1 MKDEAYVAPRGRASA
16 AFVEDAILF
25 LATIVPLAYFFGG
38 TPTPPVLLLNLAHV
52 VSVPCAGVA
61 HSARLGRAQTFFLG
75 LATVATTLVDVFVA
89 AYCACRVV
97 PTNLCCVALS
107 SVGVACVDD
116 LGDAPLALFLL
127 PVSAF
132 NALRGIGRL
141 VAVWMDATP
150 RARSGISFAFVACV
164 KTAHVVVL
172 WTHPR
177 DVVVAHLLRLV
188 VAYAGVSAIVASID
202 WSGVSSDALAGCFF
216 LDQIVLAL
224 QAHET
229 LAGRTSTLLPLG
241 LAVASLVVTSGLAVL
256 VDDERYDGWSKT
268 YAIVFTGAHV
278 AILWSWWSDLDAT
291 YGAIAVAYLVSPLT
305 RTYLL
310 GADAHDAVVAVAVV
324 FLVVDAAFG
333 CFVFASTIGLFG
345 LSGLSYEG
353 NAWIPLGLFASAL
366 FSALVC
372 GGVAWEATNR
382 SKNAKRNVED
392 ALEPAEAALKPV
404 EEPILASAPAMS
416 EEVIEGFVENLRNR
430 AKEEVDE
437 VGSGIDD
444 ATRRG
449 LIEGIVEEVVV
460 YCRKLRSLGER
471 TRVLREILEVDA
483 PSTASTAS
491 TAWEEVKKIV
501 SAVEIMEDEIH
512 VTRRTYEGTRDLREN
527 DARGEIPTTNDSE
540 AERFVVSRC
549 KKDNNVKGT
558 LKSRLKHAVAR
569 RSFEN
574 ASRAK
579 KIEAFWKIV
588 DWHFDCD

>member
-1 MKDEAYVAPRGRASA
+1 MKTMKKDDAYVAPRGRASA

-25 LATIVPLAYFFGG
+25 LMTIVPLAYFFGG
-38 TPTPPVLLLNLAHV
+38 TPTPPILLLNLAHV

-61 HSARLGRAQTFFLG
+61 HSANLGRAQTFFLG

-107 SVGVACVDD
+107 SVGVSCVDD

-132 NALRGIGRL
+132 NVLRGVGRL
-141 VAVWMDATP
+141 VAVWLDATP

-256 VDDERYDGWSKT
+256 VDGERYDGWSKT
-268 YAIVFTGAHV
+268 YAIVFTGSHV

-291 YGAIAVAYLVSPLT
+291 RGAIAVAYLVSPLT

-333 CFVFASTIGLFG
+333 SFVFASTIGLFG
-345 LSGLSYEG
+345 LSGLSREG
-353 NAWIPLGLFASAL
+353 NAWIPLGLIASAL
-366 FSALVC
+366 FSASVC
-372 GGVAWEATNR
+372 GGVAWDATNR
-382 SKNAKRNVED
+382 SKNAKNNVED
-392 ALEPAEAALKPV
+392 AVKEQLEKNESI
-404 EEPILASAPAMS
+404 PILASAPAMS
-416 EEVIEGFVENLRNR
+416 EKEKVEEFVNKLRER
-430 AKEEVDE
+430 AKKEVDE

-449 LIEGIVEEVVV
+449 VVEDIVENVVT
-460 YCRKLRSLGER
+460 YCRDLRSLGER
-471 TRVLREILEVDA
+471 TRVLREILEDVGD
-483 PSTASTAS
+483 PSS
-491 TAWEEVKKIV
+491 AWAEVAKIV
-501 SAVEIMEDEIH
+501 SAEEIMEDEIR
-512 VTRRTYEGTRDLREN
+512 VTRRTYVGTRDLRPN
-527 DARGEIPTTNDSE
+527 DARGEIPTNDDSD
-540 AERFVVSRC
+540 AMRFVVSRC
-549 KKDNNVKGT
+549 AKKKEKTIV
-558 LKSRLKHAVAR
+558 SRLKHAVAR

-588 DWHFDCD
+588 DWHFELITD

>member
-333 CFVFASTIGLFG
+333 SFVFASTIGLFGLSG

-382 SKNAKRNVED
+382 SKNAKKNVED
-392 ALEPAEAALKPV
+392 ALKDAEDALKNAK
-404 EEPILASAPAMS
+404 EAILASAPAMS
-416 EEVIEGFVENLRNR
+416 EEVIAEFVKKLRNR
-430 AKEEVDE
+430 AKKEVDE

-449 LIEGIVEEVVV
+449 LIEGIVESAVS
-460 YCRKLRSLGER
+460 YCRDLRSLGER
-471 TRVLREILEVDA
+471 TRVLREILEVDD
-483 PSTASTAS
+483 PSTAS

-527 DARGEIPTTNDSE
+527 DARGEIPTTNDTE

-549 KKDNNVKGT
+549 KNGNNV
-558 LKSRLKHAVAR
+558 KSRLKHAVAR

-588 DWHFDCD
+588 DWHFN

>member
-1 MKDEAYVAPRGRASA
+1 MKGEAYVAPRGRASA

-38 TPTPPVLLLNLAHV
+38 TPTPPILLLNLAHV

-132 NALRGIGRL
+132 NALRGVGRL

-164 KTAHVVVL
+164 KIAHVVVL

-256 VDDERYDGWSKT
+256 VDGERYDGWSKT

-291 YGAIAVAYLVSPLT
+291 LGAIAVAYLVSPLT

-310 GADAHDAVVAVAVV
+310 RADAHDAVVAVAIV
-324 FLVVDAAFG
+324 FLVVDATVG
-333 CFVFASTIGLFG
+333 GFVFASAIGLFG
-345 LSGLSYEG
+345 LSGVSGLSYEG
-353 NAWIPLGLFASAL
+353 NAWIPWGLIASTL
-366 FSALVC
+366 FSAVVC
-372 GGVAWEATNR
+372 AGVAWDATNR
-382 SKNAKRNVED
+382 SKNAKKNVDD
-392 ALEPAEAALKPV
+392 AVRSSKTS
-404 EEPILASAPAMS
+404 ILASAPARS
-416 EEVIEGFVENLRNR
+416 EENVENFVNNLRKR
-430 AKEEVDE
+430 ATKEVDE
-437 VGSGIDD
+437 VGSGIDV

-449 LIEGIVEEVVV
+449 LVESIVEDVVS
-460 YCRKLRSLGER
+460 YCRELQSLGER
-471 TRVLREILEVDA
+471 TRVLRAILEDDGD
-483 PSTASTAS
+483 SSSASS
-491 TAWEEVKKIV
+491 AWSEVKKIV
-501 SAVEIMEDEIH
+501 SSEEIMEDEIR
-512 VTRRTYEGTRDLREN
+512 VTRRTYEGTRGLRPN
-527 DARGEIPTTNDSE
+527 DARGNVPTNDDSE
-540 AERFVVSRC
+540 AMRFVVSRC
-549 KKDNNVKGT
+549 KEKNEEETPV
-558 LKSRLKHAVAR
+558 LSRLKHAVAR

-588 DWHFDCD
+588 DWHFD